1 MERVGLSWGS
11 AEVLL
16 GGVEGVVVADVGIT
30 GRLVIVGAFVFGVSA
45 IEEVTGLGESG
56 SALSIRMVSVSGEH
70 GGVTA
75 LLSRLSSLLL
85 KTRTAAS
92 AQVGNGLDTTV
103 GFFAVGRVA
112 PHINCRL
119 LRVSAETLFVF
130 SGVRRKCEASSL
142 PP

>member
-56 SALSIRMVSVSGEH
+56 SALSIRMVGEH
-70 GGVTA
+70 GCVTA
-75 LLSRLSSLLL
+75 PLSRLSSLLL
-85 KTRTAAS
+85 KTRTAK
-92 AQVGNGLDTTV
+92 
-103 GFFAVGRVA
+103 
-112 PHINCRL
+112 I
-119 LRVSAETLFVF
+119 
-130 SGVRRKCEASSL
+130 
-142 PP
+142 